1 LIKNNR
7 TKGRCFLITTEQK
20 FRDNQEGERKC
31 FVKNAARRLRMMQR
45 CAPIVVLYRGTQN
58 FASIAVKPL
67 TPTAL
72 FAPGAGS
79 KSSSLSRNSPSQVV
93 INNTNTNT
101 VNASANANAGGG
113 PMGRPKNKWVALC
126 LCIFLGMLGAHKFYE
141 GRVGMGILYLFT
153 GGLFA
158 IGIIID
164 VISILAKPNPYYVY

>member
-1 LIKNNR
+1 MFCQKCGAEIANDAKMCSNCGALQGNAKFCQHCGEAIDADCVVCP
-7 TKGRCFLITTEQK
+7 RCRKQVQQLKQEQS
-20 FRDNQEGERKC
+20 Q
-31 FVKNAARRLRMMQR
+31 
-45 CAPIVVLYRGTQN
+45 P
-58 FASIAVKPL
+58 
-67 TPTAL
+67 
-72 FAPGAGS
+72 
-79 KSSSLSRNSPSQVV
+79 QVV

>member
-1 LIKNNR
+1 MFCQKCGAEIANDAKMCSNCGALQGNEKFCQHCGEAIDADCVVCP
-7 TKGRCFLITTEQK
+7 RCGKQVQQLKQEQS
-20 FRDNQEGERKC
+20 Q
-31 FVKNAARRLRMMQR
+31 
-45 CAPIVVLYRGTQN
+45 P
-58 FASIAVKPL
+58 
-67 TPTAL
+67 
-72 FAPGAGS
+72 
-79 KSSSLSRNSPSQVV
+79 QVV

-141 GRVGMGILYLFT
+141 GRVGMGILSLFT

>member
-1 LIKNNR
+1 MFCQKCGAAIANDAK
-7 TKGRCFLITTEQK
+7 RCSNCGALQGNAKFCQHCGEAIDADCVVCPRCGKQVQQLKQEQS
-20 FRDNQEGERKC
+20 Q
-31 FVKNAARRLRMMQR
+31 
-45 CAPIVVLYRGTQN
+45 P
-58 FASIAVKPL
+58 
-67 TPTAL
+67 
-72 FAPGAGS
+72 
-79 KSSSLSRNSPSQVV
+79 QVV

>member
-1 LIKNNR
+1 MFCQKCGAEIANDAKMCSNCGALQGNAKFCQHCGEAIDADCVVCP
-7 TKGRCFLITTEQK
+7 RCGKQVQQLKQEQS
-20 FRDNQEGERKC
+20 Q
-31 FVKNAARRLRMMQR
+31 
-45 CAPIVVLYRGTQN
+45 P
-58 FASIAVKPL
+58 
-67 TPTAL
+67 
-72 FAPGAGS
+72 
-79 KSSSLSRNSPSQVV
+79 QVV

-153 GGLFA
+153 GGLFT

>member
-1 LIKNNR
+1 MCSNCGALQGNAKFCQHCGEAIDADCVVCP
-7 TKGRCFLITTEQK
+7 RCGKQVQQLKQEQS
-20 FRDNQEGERKC
+20 Q
-31 FVKNAARRLRMMQR
+31 
-45 CAPIVVLYRGTQN
+45 P
-58 FASIAVKPL
+58 
-67 TPTAL
+67 
-72 FAPGAGS
+72 
-79 KSSSLSRNSPSQVV
+79 QVV

>member
-1 LIKNNR
+1 MFCQKCGTEIANDAKMCSNCGALQGNAKFCQHCGEAIDADCVVCP
-7 TKGRCFLITTEQK
+7 RCGKQVQQLKQEQS
-20 FRDNQEGERKC
+20 Q
-31 FVKNAARRLRMMQR
+31 
-45 CAPIVVLYRGTQN
+45 P
-58 FASIAVKPL
+58 
-67 TPTAL
+67 
-72 FAPGAGS
+72 
-79 KSSSLSRNSPSQVV
+79 QVV

-153 GGLFA
+153 GGLFT